1 MRYGLFRGSCEK
13 KEDSPKMTNAC
24 VTSALR
30 SQSTAM
36 NSIEDA
42 IEKIRRLR
50 VTADDE
56 DAARPDP
63 AIDRPIDHDKRD
75 EGDEKETEEEKEE
88 KDDSDGS
95 DEDDENSD
103 ESDDLVERGPMKQY
117 SPPTRARP
125 YHVNS
130 ERRFFFDLHESVL
143 LDYDKS
149 VEEIL
154 RDEDLLSTNELNRNR
169 LASQENESIS
179 LSDTNV
185 DDSAGNRLLEDVL
198 RGVFQ
203 AAQPAAAKE
212 NDDARSF
219 WENHESSYLTESHAP
234 AARTVSDSSSDTL
247 PPAPNSRIVPSMYRE
262 PQSSCYSY
270 SSSSCSSNQSF
281 GDAASP
287 KSYQALVGP
296 RIETRRIE
304 EQDLDDCSFWKE
316 QELESVKSSAI
327 SAILKELVN
336 GLEEETGVRTEET
349 RGSDST
355 AVTGGFGPIGESTN
369 LPSFAEVKRSNPIVA
384 DFSSCLSEIS
394 YSDLVPVLDSLPNF
408 SPSPNTIHTD
418 RPNSKELEKTVE
430 STGAIDDSR
439 IPKVLASFESR
450 PQQNR
455 NKSEQNASPWSSLNM
470 PMIPAS
476 DKLKEQLDATEVKNA
491 MIDLLKWKVE
501 ELARQDRDGDTALMC
516 LVGNLDEFLRK
527 KAYLVPLVERL
538 NTMKG
543 AIAITNRRGEDA
555 LYLAA
560 LNFPQFPYV
569 TGYLA
574 AVMLQ
579 KNIDIAQRLYRIS
592 GDTLIHAVAAQ
603 GDSHA
608 EVLAELL
615 SLKTSQGHAVFDLS
629 KRNYD
634 GKTALH
640 VAVESHN
647 PVYGGTWSLASVKL
661 LLKYGA
667 DPRTKETRSGDT
679 SLHVAVSRTCDPA
692 LVKVLLEARGSESVN
707 AINYD
712 HDTPLHAAAA
722 ASNVPLSRQTEI
734 CWLLIRA
741 GGNTNLPNIRGE
753 VPLDL
758 APSDRREAIAKIF
771 YAMP

>member
-1 MRYGLFRGSCEK
+1 
-13 KEDSPKMTNAC
+13 
-24 VTSALR
+24 
-30 SQSTAM
+30 M

-50 VTADDE
+50 VAADDE
-56 DAARPDP
+56 DVERPVQ
-63 AIDRPIDHDKRD
+63 AVDRPSDLDKREDD
-75 EGDEKETEEEKEE
+75 EEDENEQEQR

-95 DEDDENSD
+95 EEDDENSD

-117 SPPTRARP
+117 SSPARARP
-125 YHVNS
+125 YHANS
-130 ERRFFFDLHESVL
+130 ERRCFFDLHESVL

-154 RDEDLLSTNELNRNR
+154 RDEDLLNTTNELNRNR
-169 LASQENESIS
+169 LASQENEFIS
-179 LSDTNV
+179 LSESNV
-185 DDSAGNRLLEDVL
+185 DDSNGNRLLEDVL

-203 AAQPAAAKE
+203 AAQPASGKE
-212 NDDARSF
+212 DDDARRF
-219 WENHESSYLTESHAP
+219 WEKHESSYLAESP
-234 AARTVSDSSSDTL
+234 ASIARTASDCSSDAL
-247 PPAPNSRIVPSMYRE
+247 APAPNSRIVPSIYRE
-262 PQSSCYSY
+262 PQSSCHSY

-287 KSYQALVGP
+287 KSYQTLLGP
-296 RIETRRIE
+296 RIEERRIE

-336 GLEEETGVRTEET
+336 DLEVGAAVRTEET
-349 RGSDST
+349 RGYDST
-355 AVTGGFGPIGESTN
+355 AVTGGFCPTNDSTN
-369 LPSFAEVKRSNPIVA
+369 LPSFAEMKRSNPIVA
-384 DFSSCLSEIS
+384 DFPSCLSEIS

-418 RPNSKELEKTVE
+418 PKESEKVGTIE
-430 STGAIDDSR
+430 LTGAVDDSR

-455 NKSEQNASPWSSLNM
+455 NKTEQNSTTPWSSLNM
-470 PMIPAS
+470 PLVPAS

-560 LNFPQFPYV
+560 MNFPQFPYV

-579 KNIDIAQRLYRIS
+579 KNIDIGQRLYRIS
-592 GDTLIHAVAAQ
+592 GDTLIHAIAAQ

-647 PVYGGTWSLASVKL
+647 PVYGGTWSVASVKL

-667 DPRTKETRSGDT
+667 DPKSKETRNGDT

-712 HDTPLHAAAA
+712 HDTPLHAAVA

-753 VPLDL
+753 IPLDL

-771 YAMP
+771 YVMP